1 MRPVPA
7 SCPDPTN
14 AQEQIMLRIHSGQ
27 TSAYCDGSSR
37 RSFVQLG
44 VAGMASVGLSQILAA
59 KEQSQAAGKSSKD
72 TSVILLWLDGG
83 PGHMDTYDMKPEA
96 PAEYRGIWKPIPT
109 NVPGMEVTELFPLQA
124 KIADKFSVVRSL
136 HHDSG
141 DHFTGGHWMLTGRG
155 EGVSGANTKGKYP
168 FIGSVATKVTGARRP
183 GMPAHVAVPYG
194 MSIGLRP
201 GYFGGNYLG
210 VHHNPFETEG
220 DPNADNFQVRNVG
233 PSQDLSL
240 DRLNDRRA
248 LLTSV
253 DSLRREADAS
263 GMFESMDRFD
273 RTAFDM
279 VTGAKTRE
287 AFDLTKED
295 AKTRELYGR
304 HSWGQSTLLA
314 RRLVE
319 AGTTFVSCHF
329 GGWDH
334 HWDLKSG
341 MENYLPKID
350 QLVYGLLTD
359 LSDRGLLEKT
369 LVVLCGEFSRTP
381 RMNDGGN
388 GGPPLS
394 KGTPGRDHWGNAMSC
409 FLAGGGVQGGR
420 LIGSTDHLGESPK
433 EHPLRPGD
441 IHHTIYQVLGVD
453 PSQHFLDHSGRPV
466 VAVDHGNV
474 INELF

>member
-1 MRPVPA
+1 
-7 SCPDPTN
+7 
-14 AQEQIMLRIHSGQ
+14 MLRI
-27 TSAYCDGSSR
+27 SAERSSVYCDGHSR
-37 RSFVQLG
+37 RSFVQAG
-44 VAGMASVGLSQILAA
+44 VAGMASVGLAQILAA
-59 KEQSQAAGKSSKD
+59 KEQSAEQGRAKKD

-83 PGHMDTYDMKPEA
+83 PGHMDTYDLKPEA

-109 NVPGMEVTELFPLQA
+109 NVPGFEITELFPLQA

-136 HHDSG
+136 HHNTG

-155 EGVSGANTKGKYP
+155 GVSGAATKGKYP
-168 FIGSVATKVTGARRP
+168 FFGSIATKVLGPRQP

-220 DPNADNFQVRNVG
+220 DPNADNFQVRNIG
-233 PSQDLSL
+233 LSQDLAIE
-240 DRLNDRRA
+240 RLNDRRA
-248 LLTSV
+248 LLTSI
-253 DSLRREADAS
+253 DSLRRDADKS
-263 GMFESMDRFD
+263 GMFDSMDRFD

-287 AFDLTKED
+287 AFDLSKED
-295 AKTRELYGR
+295 PALRDRYGR
-304 HSWGQSTLLA
+304 HAWGQSTLLA

-334 HWDLKSG
+334 HWDLKTG

-359 LSDRGLLEKT
+359 LSERSLLDQVM
-369 LVVLCGEFSRTP
+369 VVLCGEFSRTP
-381 RMNDGGN
+381 RMNNGGN

-394 KGTPGRDHWGNAMSC
+394 MGTPGRDHWGNSMFC
-409 FLAGGGVQGGR
+409 FLAGGGIQGGR
-420 LIGSTDHLGESPK
+420 IIGSTDHLGEAPL

-453 PSQHFLDHSGRPV
+453 PSLNFLDHSGRPV
-466 VAVDHGNV
+466 AAVDHGAV
-474 INELF
+474 INGLF